1 MSSDPNTQSVILCDS
16 MLDIDELKQIIITHN
31 PKIISFTLESH
42 NFLDKNGI
50 EHDLSESYLS
60 DDDLHFIQDSSYQ
73 FSKWYSDLKISQL
86 IKYDEINVGE
96 LFYTEFCYFLTPI
109 LKKIY
114 EIMKIHKVYGDVLFF
129 SSLSSMKLI
138 QLFSSNIKIL
148 NDNLENT
155 PLIQKNEV
163 SKFRQNFLI
172 KNNR

>member
-1 MSSDPNTQSVILCDS
+1 MIKNLSSDPNTQSVILCDS

-86 IKYDEINVGE
+86 IVG
-96 LFYTEFCYFLTPI
+96 
-109 LKKIY
+109 
-114 EIMKIHKVYGDVLFF
+114 
-129 SSLSSMKLI
+129 
-138 QLFSSNIKIL
+138 
-148 NDNLENT
+148 
-155 PLIQKNEV
+155 
-163 SKFRQNFLI
+163 
-172 KNNR
+172 